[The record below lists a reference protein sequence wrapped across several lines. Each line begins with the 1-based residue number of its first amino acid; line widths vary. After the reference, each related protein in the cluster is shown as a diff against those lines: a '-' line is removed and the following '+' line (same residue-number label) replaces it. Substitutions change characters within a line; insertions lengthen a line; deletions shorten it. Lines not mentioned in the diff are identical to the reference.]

1 MLVLGKD
8 VRIERLPVQFRPW
21 DFEGDAA
28 ISAIDR
34 VKNLD
39 WIDCQIEVTA
49 DDVANTKSTNSNIN
63 SLFKTKDL
71 LMNSTTI

>member
-8 VRIERLPVQFRPW
+8 VRKESLPVQFRPW